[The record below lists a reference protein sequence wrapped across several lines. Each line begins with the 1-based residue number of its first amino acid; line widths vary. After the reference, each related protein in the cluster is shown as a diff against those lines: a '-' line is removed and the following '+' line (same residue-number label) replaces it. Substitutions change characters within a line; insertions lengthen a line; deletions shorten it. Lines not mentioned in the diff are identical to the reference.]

1 MSDEKSMTNV
11 TTRLAIGG
19 TICAFLMA
27 CTVAITLLPIAE
39 NARIATEKAVYAVFP
54 GSAKYTEFAIDGN
67 VLKAVNAQ
75 TPKDADRV
83 YATYD
88 AGGKLSGVTF
98 KAKARGFQDDV
109 VVLYGYNPEKECITG
124 YKVLKSNETAGF
136 GSKISTDENFMKNFT
151 CLDVRLNAEKTGLLN
166 RIKMTASGKKA
177 NQWEFDAI
185 TSATITSRAVEKM
198 LVGGTEKI
206 IPIIAKNMDTLQ
218 KGNE

>member
-1 MSDEKSMTNV
+1 MSGEKSILNATS
-11 TTRLAIGG
+11 RLAIGG

-27 CTVAITLLPIAE
+27 LTVAITLLPIAE
-39 NARIATEKAVYAVFP
+39 NARIATEKAVYSVFP
-54 GSAKYTEFAIDGN
+54 GSAKYVEFAIDGN
-67 VLKAVNAQ
+67 ILKAADVQ
-75 TPKDADRV
+75 TSKTADRV

-88 AGGKLSGVTF
+88 AGGKLSGITF

-109 VVLYGYNPEKECITG
+109 IVLYGYNPEKECITG

-166 RIKMTASGKKA
+166 RIKMTASGKKT

-185 TSATITSRAVEKM
+185 ASATITSRAMEKM

-206 IPIIAKNMDTLQ
+206 LPIIAKNMDILRN
-218 KGNE
+218 GNK